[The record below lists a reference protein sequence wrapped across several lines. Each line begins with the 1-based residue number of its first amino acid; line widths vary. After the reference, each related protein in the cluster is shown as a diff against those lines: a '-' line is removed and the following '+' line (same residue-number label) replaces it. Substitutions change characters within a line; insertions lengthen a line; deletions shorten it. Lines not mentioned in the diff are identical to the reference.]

1 VRVTHSP
8 TNALTPTA
16 VALGNFDGLHLG
28 HRQVICPVIQSGT
41 ETLPELVA
49 DAYLLSNSFVSGAGE
64 NLHGAEVF
72 TRSNGTEHRQTY
84 ATVVTFHPHP
94 REFFSRQC
102 RTALTPLSEK
112 VMHLEALG
120 VEQLVLLPFNQEL
133 ANLSP
138 QEFVETILIRQL
150 QAKRIS
156 VGQNFCFGRKR
167 AGTTSD
173 LKTIATK
180 HGVEVVIV
188 PMQTHYGERISS
200 SAIRQALQDG
210 KVEVAN
216 SLLGRP
222 YSLVGQVVQGQQ
234 LGRTIGFPTANLQLP
249 PEKFLPRLGVYG
261 VRVDISDS
269 IAAMTSSAAQDI
281 EFVQDGDLTI
291 DDSHTLKS
299 LPAVMNLGYRPTVS
313 GTQLTV
319 EVHLLEW
326 EGNLYGRTL
335 AVNLEKFLRPEQ
347 KFASLEALKAQIQCD
362 CVAAKAALAI
372 A

>member
-1 VRVTHSP
+1 VRVTNSP

-28 HRQVICPVIQSGT
+28 HRQVICPVKQIGKASGVGVT
-41 ETLPELVA
+41 EGSHLA
-49 DAYLLSNSFVSGAGE
+49 SSLLNGACE
-64 NLHGAEVF
+64 NLHQAELF
-72 TRSNGTEHRQTY
+72 ARSSITQSQPH

-94 REFFSRQC
+94 REFFSGQC

-112 VMHLEALG
+112 VMYLEEIG

-138 QEFVETILIRQL
+138 QEFVETILIQQL

-167 AGTTSD
+167 AGTTID
-173 LKTIATK
+173 LKTIAAK
-180 HGVEVVIV
+180 YGVEVVIV
-188 PMQTHYGERISS
+188 PIQTHHGERISS

-210 KVEVAN
+210 AIEVAN

-261 VRVDISDS
+261 VRVDVSKPV
-269 IAAMTSSAAQDI
+269 AEMTSSATQSI
-281 EFVQDGDLTI
+281 ELVRDQHFSI
-291 DDSHTLKS
+291 DDRPILKS

-326 EGNLYGRTL
+326 EGDLYGRTL
-335 AVNLEKFLRPEQ
+335 MVKLEKFLRPEQ
-347 KFASLEALKAQIQCD
+347 KFASLEALKAQIQSD
-362 CVAAKAALAI
+362 CVAARAALAI